1 MTAAA
6 AMRLVDAAATARA
19 GALLADCVRPGMVI
33 TLDGEL
39 GAGKTTLVRGL
50 LRAAGVTGA
59 IKSPTY
65 DLVEHYPLSSIYFY
79 HIDLY
84 RFTNAQEWE
93 GAGLAECFRSDSVC
107 LVEWPSRATGLL
119 PVADLALT
127 LEWPELSAGRLL
139 HARAHGAAGERC
151 RVALIAARPRA

>member
-1 MTAAA
+1 MIAAPTLPLA
-6 AMRLVDAAATARA
+6 DAEATARA
-19 GALLADCVRPGMVI
+19 GALLARCVEPGMVI

-50 LRAAGVTGA
+50 LRAAGVTGP

-84 RFTNAQEWE
+84 RFTDASEWE
-93 GAGLAECFRSDSVC
+93 DAGLADCFRPDATV
-107 LVEWPSRATGLL
+107 LVEWPSRAASIL
-119 PVADLALT
+119 PLPDLALSLAFDARGGGRT
-127 LEWPELSAGRLL
+127 LRVD
-139 HARAHGAAGERC
+139 AHGPLGERC
-151 RVALIAARPRA
+151 RDALITALTAS